1 MIKFLI
7 AKFCKKVF
15 SPPSIHDSDIDK
27 TARVGDGCSITRSSF
42 GRYTY
47 AADYTYITEAD
58 IGSFTSISHDCAI
71 GGGSHAMDWASTS
84 PVFTNTR
91 SILRVNFTD
100 KPFQPYKRTKIGN
113 DVWIGAHVMIKS
125 GVTIGN
131 GAVIGM
137 GSVVTHD
144 VPSYEVWAGNPAH
157 LIRNR
162 FDDETV
168 AKLTELQ
175 WWAWSDEE
183 LRQYAEYFD
192 SVDELYECYMKR
204 EDK

>member
-7 AKFCKKVF
+7 AKLCKKVF
-15 SPPSIHDSDIDK
+15 SPSAIRDSRMDK

-42 GRYTY
+42 GRYSY
-47 AADYTYITEAD
+47 AADYTHITETD
-58 IGSFTSISHDCAI
+58 IGNFTSISHDCAI

-100 KPFQPYKRTKIGN
+100 KPYQPYKRTKIGN
-113 DVWIGAHVMIKS
+113 DVWIGADVIIKS
-125 GVTIGN
+125 GVSIGD

-144 VPSYEVWAGNPAH
+144 VPPYEVWAGNPAH
-157 LIRNR
+157 QIKMR
-162 FDDETV
+162 FDDETI
-168 AKLTELQ
+168 AKLIDLK
-175 WWAWSDEE
+175 WWTWSDEE
-183 LRQYAEYFD
+183 IRHYAEYFD
-192 SVDELYECYMKR
+192 SADELYKR
-204 EDK
+204 YKKRS